1 MIKTDKIVYHTKTRK
16 EYNWL
21 MKKLE
26 DAGAILK
33 WNKLRSPTKVNLW
46 EPYRSETCINC
57 TDSKI
62 AYQKFDFYQNN
73 PDYEDYE
80 FIEVSDLIDKYMPEY
95 AKEAKKSVDELSLH
109 SRKISQNINQIT
121 NNVES
126 YKDTKGKPKLSLVP
140 PAIMFDVARIR
151 EYGNNKYPNGGPDNW
166 KKVPIEDYRD
176 AMLRHMFKYIEN
188 PEGLDEESGF
198 PHYMHLA
205 CNIAFICQLEKEA
218 KEK

>member
-1 MIKTDKIVYHTKTRK
+1 MIKTDSVIYHTETQG
-16 EYNWL
+16 EYDWL
-21 MKKLE
+21 MEKLE
-26 DAGAILK
+26 ENGCIWVNGK
-33 WNKLRSPTKVNLW
+33 NPTSV
-46 EPYRSETCINC
+46 EMFYVYDVYTCISVKDKGIKCSSYNYYKS
-57 TDSKI
+57 TTPYST
-62 AYQKFDFYQNN
+62 
-73 PDYEDYE
+73 YE
-80 FIEVSDLIDKYMPEY
+80 FIEVSEIKDKPIPEY
-95 AKEAKKSVDELSLH
+95 AKKNIESLKELSLH

-121 NNVES
+121 NNIEF